1 MFGFSFFFLIIRR
14 PPISTRTDP
23 LFPYTTLFRSLARP
37 RYRHQHEDEH
47 CPRTHG
53 IVPPHVG
60 RGAVRLRRTRRV
72 ALSPR
77 HSISLADDA
86 RLLGARRACQAQ
98 ANGATFAEISAA
110 RLSASLCRL

>member
-1 MFGFSFFFLIIRR
+1 MVVLEGRNVRR
-14 PPISTRTDP
+14 WR
-23 LFPYTTLFRSLARP
+23 LARP
-37 RYRHQHEDEH
+37 RDRHQHEDEH

-98 ANGATFAEISAA
+98 ANGATFAEIRSEEHTSE
-110 RLSASLCRL
+110 LQSLMRISYAVFCL